1 MVSKATRG
9 SWACYRRTVGTRE
22 YVPCHMIA
30 AFFELNHSLTSMAAL
45 PPFLLRLLEEL
56 VRLFVSGTLPRIVHL
71 PITPTAD
78 LRPATTTL
86 TVLPAVLVAAD
97 VLGLDPVAAP
107 SRWAVNSVSRRELG
121 VFPVP
126 SLLKVGVEELL
137 DVLERDVVGRA
148 ALRRH
153 VLGVV
158 NGELEASL
166 QTRVAHSM
174 SALQPRAL
182 LRRYFLIHANNA
194 LDATDQLAKTRQAKV
209 AGGLFAVF
217 HLQSCWLLLRIS
229 LDR

>member
-1 MVSKATRG
+1 MLHSILLYGVVAEPRAFACLPLRPAYHAELGSAT
-9 SWACYRRTVGTRE
+9 A
-22 YVPCHMIA
+22 CHMIA
-30 AFFELNHSLTSMAAL
+30 AFLEFNHSLTSMAAL
-45 PPFLLRLLEEL
+45 PPFQLRLLEEL

-78 LRPATTTL
+78 LGPATATL

-97 VLGLDPVAAP
+97 ILGLDPVAAP
-107 SRWAVNSVSRRELG
+107 SRRAVNSVSRRELG
-121 VFPVP
+121 VFLVP
-126 SLLKVGVEELL
+126 SLLEVAVEELL
-137 DVLERDVVGRA
+137 DMLDRNVVGGA

-166 QTRVAHSM
+166 QTRIAHSV
-174 SALQPRAL
+174 SALQSRAL

-194 LDATDQLAKTRQAKV
+194 LDE
-209 AGGLFAVF
+209 
-217 HLQSCWLLLRIS
+217 SCWLLLRIS